1 LNIIFMGT
9 PDFAVPSL
17 KLLANN
23 HNVLC
28 AFSQPAR
35 PNGRG
40 MKIKDSPVEKA
51 AKDLNIQTL
60 TPSSLKNDDV
70 FSNFKELNPDIVV
83 VVAYGLI
90 LPEKYL
96 KIPKFGCINGHASLL
111 PRWRGAAPIQ
121 RAIEAGDKKTGSCI
135 MLMEKGMDTGP
146 VILSRSIDIYQSD
159 NAQRIHD
166 KLSNITAEI
175 LIDAIK
181 GYTIGNLDPVPQK
194 EIGIKYANKIE
205 KTEAEIDWEEGSKE
219 IYNKIRAFD
228 PFPGTFTFLHN
239 NLIKIVS
246 SRLGNNTHESEPGT
260 IIEVGKKI
268 IVACGKKTTLEIV
281 SLQKPGKKIISTI
294 EFLNGTKIMIGEKF
308 GSRE

>member
-1 LNIIFMGT
+1 MGT

-23 HNVLC
+23 HNILC

-60 TPSSLKNDDV
+60 TPSSLKNEDV

-205 KTEAEIDWEEGSKE
+205 KTEAEIDWEEESKE

>member
-1 LNIIFMGT
+1 MGT

-23 HNVLC
+23 HNILC

-121 RAIEAGDKKTGSCI
+121 RAIEAGDEKTGSCI
-135 MLMEKGMDTGP
+135 MIMEKGMDTGP
-146 VILSRSIDIYQSD
+146 VILSRSINISQSD
-159 NAQRIHD
+159 SAQIIHD
-166 KLSNITAEI
+166 KLSNVTAEI

-181 GYTIGNLDPVPQK
+181 GYTIGNIDPVLQK
-194 EIGIKYANKIE
+194 EIGIKYANKID
-205 KTEAEIDWEEGSKE
+205 KAEAEIHWEEGSKE

-228 PFPGTFTFLHN
+228 PFPGTFTFLN
-239 NLIKIVS
+239 NNIIKIVS

-260 IIEVGKKI
+260 IIEVEKKI
-268 IVACGKKTTLEIV
+268 IVACGKQTTLEIV
-281 SLQKPGKKIISTI
+281 SLQKPGKKIISAI

-308 GSRE
+308 GSRK

>member
-1 LNIIFMGT
+1 MGT

-146 VILSRSIDIYQSD
+146 VILSRSVDIYQSD

-181 GYTIGNLDPVPQK
+181 GYTIGNIEPVPQK

-205 KTEAEIDWEEGSKE
+205 KAEAEIDWEDGSKE

>member
-1 LNIIFMGT
+1 MGT

-146 VILSRSIDIYQSD
+146 VILSRSIDICQSD

>member
-1 LNIIFMGT
+1 MGT

-23 HNVLC
+23 HNILC

-181 GYTIGNLDPVPQK
+181 GYTIGNIEPVPQK

-205 KTEAEIDWEEGSKE
+205 KAEAEIDWEEGSEE

>member
-1 LNIIFMGT
+1 MGT

-146 VILSRSIDIYQSD
+146 VILSRSVDIYQSD

-181 GYTIGNLDPVPQK
+181 GYTTGNIDPVPQK

-205 KTEAEIDWEEGSKE
+205 KAEAEIDWEEGSKE

>member
-1 LNIIFMGT
+1 MGT

-23 HNVLC
+23 HNILC

-146 VILSRSIDIYQSD
+146 VILSRSIDICQSD

-205 KTEAEIDWEEGSKE
+205 KAEAEIDWEEGSKE

>member
-1 LNIIFMGT
+1 MGT

-17 KLLANN
+17 KLLANH

-28 AFSQPAR
+28 AYSQPAR

-40 MKIKDSPVEKA
+40 MKIKDTPVEKA
-51 AKDLNIQTL
+51 AKNLNIQTL

-70 FSNFKELNPDIVV
+70 FLNFRDLKPDIVV
-83 VVAYGLI
+83 VVAYGLL

-96 KIPKFGCINGHASLL
+96 KVPKFGCINGHASLL

-121 RAIEAGDKKTGSCI
+121 RAIEAGDEKTGSCI
-135 MLMEKGMDTGP
+135 MIMEKGMDTGP
-146 VILSRSIDIYQSD
+146 VILSRSINISQSD
-159 NAQRIHD
+159 NAQIIHD

-181 GYTIGNLDPVPQK
+181 GYTIGNIDPVLQK
-194 EIGIKYANKIE
+194 EIGIKYANKID
-205 KTEAEIDWEEGSKE
+205 KAEAEIHWEEGSKE

-228 PFPGTFTFLHN
+228 PFPGTFTFLN
-239 NLIKIVS
+239 NNIIKIVS
-246 SRLGNNTHESEPGT
+246 SRLVNNTHESEPGT
-260 IIEVGKKI
+260 IIEVEKKI
-268 IVACGKKTTLEIV
+268 IVACGKQTTLEIV
-281 SLQKPGKKIISTI
+281 SLQKPGKKIISAI

-308 GSRE
+308 GSRK

>member
-1 LNIIFMGT
+1 MGT

-121 RAIEAGDKKTGSCI
+121 RAIESGDKKTGSCI

-146 VILSRSIDIYQSD
+146 VILSRSIDICQSD

-181 GYTIGNLDPVPQK
+181 GYTTGNIDPIPQK
-194 EIGIKYANKIE
+194 EIGVKYANKIE
-205 KTEAEIDWEEGSKE
+205 KAEAEIDWEDGSKD

>member
-1 LNIIFMGT
+1 MGT

-121 RAIEAGDKKTGSCI
+121 RAIESGDKKTGSCI

-146 VILSRSIDIYQSD
+146 VILSRSIDICQSD

-181 GYTIGNLDPVPQK
+181 GYTIGNIEPVPQK

-205 KTEAEIDWEEGSKE
+205 KAEAEIDWEDGSKE

-246 SRLGNNTHESEPGT
+246 SRLCNITHESEPGT

-281 SLQKPGKKIISTI
+281 SIQKPGKKIISTI

>member
-1 LNIIFMGT
+1 MGT

-181 GYTIGNLDPVPQK
+181 GYTIGNIEPVPQK

-205 KTEAEIDWEEGSKE
+205 KAEAEIDWKEESKE

>member
-1 LNIIFMGT
+1 MGT

-51 AKDLNIQTL
+51 AKDLNILTL

-121 RAIEAGDKKTGSCI
+121 RAIEAGDKKTGSC
-135 MLMEKGMDTGP
+135 
-146 VILSRSIDIYQSD
+146 
-159 NAQRIHD
+159 
-166 KLSNITAEI
+166 
-175 LIDAIK
+175 
-181 GYTIGNLDPVPQK
+181 
-194 EIGIKYANKIE
+194 
-205 KTEAEIDWEEGSKE
+205 
-219 IYNKIRAFD
+219 
-228 PFPGTFTFLHN
+228 
-239 NLIKIVS
+239 
-246 SRLGNNTHESEPGT
+246 
-260 IIEVGKKI
+260 
-268 IVACGKKTTLEIV
+268 
-281 SLQKPGKKIISTI
+281 
-294 EFLNGTKIMIGEKF
+294 
-308 GSRE
+308 

>member
-1 LNIIFMGT
+1 MGT

-181 GYTIGNLDPVPQK
+181 GYTIGNIDPVPQK
-194 EIGIKYANKIE
+194 EIDIKYANKIE
-205 KTEAEIDWEEGSKE
+205 KAEAEIDWEEGSKE

>member
-1 LNIIFMGT
+1 MGT

-181 GYTIGNLDPVPQK
+181 GYTIGNIEPVPQK

-246 SRLGNNTHESEPGT
+246 SRLCNITHESEPGT

>member
-1 LNIIFMGT
+1 MGT

-51 AKDLNIQTL
+51 AKDLNILTL

-181 GYTIGNLDPVPQK
+181 GYTIGNIEPVPQK

>member
-1 LNIIFMGT
+1 MGT

-146 VILSRSIDIYQSD
+146 VILSRSVDIYQSD

-205 KTEAEIDWEEGSKE
+205 KAEAEIDWEDGSKD

>member
-1 LNIIFMGT
+1 MGT

-23 HNVLC
+23 HNILC

-205 KTEAEIDWEEGSKE
+205 KAEAEIDWEEGSKE

>member
-1 LNIIFMGT
+1 MGT

-121 RAIEAGDKKTGSCI
+121 RAIESGDKKTGSCI

-181 GYTIGNLDPVPQK
+181 GYTIGNIEPVPQK

-205 KTEAEIDWEEGSKE
+205 KAEAEIDWEEGSKE

>member
-1 LNIIFMGT
+1 MGT

-181 GYTIGNLDPVPQK
+181 GYTIGNIEPVPQK

-205 KTEAEIDWEEGSKE
+205 KAEAEIDWEDGSKE

>member
-1 LNIIFMGT
+1 MGT

-23 HNVLC
+23 HNILC

-121 RAIEAGDKKTGSCI
+121 RAIESGDKKTGSCI

-181 GYTIGNLDPVPQK
+181 GYTIGNLGPVPQK

>member
-1 LNIIFMGT
+1 MGT

-23 HNVLC
+23 HNILC

-121 RAIEAGDKKTGSCI
+121 RAIESGDKKTGSCI

-181 GYTIGNLDPVPQK
+181 GYTTGNIDPVPQK

-205 KTEAEIDWEEGSKE
+205 KAEAEIDWEEGSKE

>member
-1 LNIIFMGT
+1 MGT

-23 HNVLC
+23 HNILC

-146 VILSRSIDIYQSD
+146 VILSRSIDICQSD

-181 GYTIGNLDPVPQK
+181 GYTIGNIEPVPQK